1 MENPGSVP
9 SLVPYLRSTLP
20 IRNRQHLKRLFKCC
34 FVGSEAVSLIVSSG
48 WSSTRSGA
56 VAIGEVLRKLGYIR
70 HVTDGHSFKDGFLYY
85 RFFADEN
92 ATHKSNHYAK
102 IKALSV
108 LTPEEQ
114 ALIVAEGR
122 GGVEEEAMTAVH
134 SHEYNFT
141 PTNLSPTNAGRGDQ
155 LIKDIE
161 SR

>member
-1 MENPGSVP
+1 MEKTSVP
-9 SLVPYLRSTLP
+9 PLVSYLRCSLP

-48 WSSTRSGA
+48 WSSTRAGA

-85 RFFADEN
+85 RFFSDEN
-92 ATHKSNHYAK
+92 ATYKAGHHAK
-102 IKALSV
+102 IKPLSSLGGRELSLV
-108 LTPEEQ
+108 
-114 ALIVAEGR
+114 VAEGR
-122 GGVEEEAMTAVH
+122 GGVEEESTTAVH
-134 SHEYNFT
+134 GHEYNFT